1 MGGKLKKHNLHH
13 LYHYLKILASDV
25 NIMTSVTKLVLVPM
39 HKWEKIVGDRKDMN
53 NMKTVDV
60 PTSVQKG
67 SGPKASDSLAL
78 PENKKQHTSPPQP
91 LPSPQGK
98 EEGEGKGEKYIP
110 REDMGIEKT
119 ADVIKNEAGVWRP
132 LGKPACVKKL

>member
-1 MGGKLKKHNLHH
+1 
-13 LYHYLKILASDV
+13 
-25 NIMTSVTKLVLVPM
+25 MTSVTKLVLVPM

-78 PENKKQHTSPPQP
+78 PENKHSKHTSPSSAPP
-91 LPSPQGK
+91 LPHPIPQREGRGR
-98 EEGEGKGEKYIP
+98 GEG
-110 REDMGIEKT
+110 REVHTQGRYG
-119 ADVIKNEAGVWRP
+119 N
-132 LGKPACVKKL
+132 